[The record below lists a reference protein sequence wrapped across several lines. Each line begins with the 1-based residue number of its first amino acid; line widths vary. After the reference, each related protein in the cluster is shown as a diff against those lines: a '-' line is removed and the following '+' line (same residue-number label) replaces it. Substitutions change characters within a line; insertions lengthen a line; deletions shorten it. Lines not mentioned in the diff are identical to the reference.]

1 MSKNFKMMYA
11 LAILLK
17 EFQLGMKILQTC
29 ITTKYNV
36 HTFLLLDT
44 YLYAVAVA
52 GLLSAFQ
59 MSFLEFFHCKAT
71 HKKCIIGDFIFFNPL
86 YTSVHWNYKGID
98 PVFTILWE
106 EGLNIKI

>member
-1 MSKNFKMMYA
+1 MSQSGPTQPILLKFMSKNFKMMHA

-36 HTFLLLDT
+36 YTFLLLDT

-52 GLLSAFQ
+52 GL
-59 MSFLEFFHCKAT
+59 
-71 HKKCIIGDFIFFNPL
+71 
-86 YTSVHWNYKGID
+86 
-98 PVFTILWE
+98 
-106 EGLNIKI
+106 

>member
-1 MSKNFKMMYA
+1 MSQSRPTQHILLKFMSKNFKMMYA

-17 EFQLGMKILQTC
+17 EFQLGMKIQTC

-52 GLLSAFQ
+52 GLLLAFQ

-71 HKKCIIGDFIFFNPL
+71 HKNCIIGDFIFFNPL
-86 YTSVHWNYKGID
+86 YTSVHCE
-98 PVFTILWE
+98 L
-106 EGLNIKI
+106 